1 MFRLLKVSVFTIVLL
16 SLAVVASV
24 SGIFITY
31 FRLTAEEPVARITF
45 EEVGDQEYNAY
56 LTLPGND
63 IPGKYVIYGDQW
75 RIDAE
80 FVKIQPWANILGVD
94 SRYKLVRLEGRYQ
107 DIEDQNTRPH
117 MAYDLGATKG
127 IDIGKLVADW
137 NFLIDAEYGS
147 STFTDIEVANTYTVY
162 KSQFGLLVREDAAQS
177 DATSNGAV
185 DGLFNWLFGS
195 K

>member
-1 MFRLLKVSVFTIVLL
+1 MFRLLKVSVFTIVML
-16 SLAVVASV
+16 SLALVTSV

-80 FVKIQPWANILGVD
+80 FVKIKPWANILGVD

-117 MAYDLGATKG
+117 MAYDLGATRG

-147 STFTDIEVANTYTVY
+147 STFTDIEISNAYTVY

-177 DATSNGAV
+177 DATSKGAV
-185 DGLFNWLFGS
+185 EGLFNWLTGA

>member
-1 MFRLLKVSVFTIVLL
+1 MFRLLKVSVFTIVML
-16 SLAVVASV
+16 SLALVTSV

-80 FVKIQPWANILGVD
+80 FVKIKPWANILGVD

-117 MAYDLGATKG
+117 MAYNLGATRG

-147 STFTDIEVANTYTVY
+147 STFTDIEISNAYTVY

-177 DATSNGAV
+177 DATSKGAV
-185 DGLFNWLFGS
+185 EGLFNWLTGA